1 MSLEH
6 LSNLYYTAEQ
16 ARKKLGMTKDAFN
29 HYVKTG
35 VIKKTTVVGKHGHF
49 MKRDIDMLAM
59 SIDAAMI
66 AAQSP
71 DVQFKKA
78 TLDQLDEEVKLAIQN
93 YGERTIA
100 FNEQRQLFLQTN
112 PDMSYYLYDGRFMVA
127 SINVLPLTHEGIL
140 KFCQGERGWNLGEY
154 IEQFKPGKPLEIII
168 IDMLTTTL
176 VPPSRRSYYALHL
189 LFGLARLL
197 EQWGKQGLDFIKVYG
212 CGSTLDGIRNLESA
226 GFTRL
231 GEPTPRRVM
240 YELDIATSD
249 LHLLLPYKEAIAA
262 YKAKGFQE

>member
-1 MSLEH
+1 MNLEH
-6 LSNLYYTAEQ
+6 LPDLYYTTEQ

-29 HYVKTG
+29 HYVRTG
-35 VIKKTTVVGKHGHF
+35 VIKKTTIVGKHGHF

-59 SIDAAMI
+59 SIASAMI

-71 DVQFKKA
+71 DLQFRKA
-78 TLDQLDEEVKLAIQN
+78 TLDQLEEEIKLAVQN
-93 YGERTIA
+93 YGERTVA
-100 FNEQRQLFLQTN
+100 FNEQRRQFLQAN
-112 PDMSYYLYDGRFMVA
+112 PDMSYYLYDGKFMVA
-127 SINVLPLTHEGIL
+127 SINILPLAHKGIL

-154 IEQFKPGKPLEIII
+154 IEQFEPGKPLEVII
-168 IDMLTTTL
+168 IDMLTTPL
-176 VPPSRRSYYALHL
+176 VPPSRRSSYALHL

-197 EQWGKQGLDFIKVYG
+197 EQWGKQGIDIIKVYG

-231 GEPTPRRVM
+231 GEPVVRRVM

-249 LHLLLPYKEAIAA
+249 LHLIQAYKEAITE
-262 YKAKGFQE
+262 YQAKSRQV